1 MKAATEP
8 GPDLGDLV
16 VKPKTAG
23 ARGLSIPESVRLR
36 AHEVGR

>member
-8 GPDLGDLV
+8 GPNLGDLV
-16 VKPKTAG
+16 VSPKTVG
-23 ARGLSIPESVRLR
+23 ARGLSIRESVLLR